1 MRMSGDPNSG
11 LVHRILHLAWPVLV
25 GQWAVMAFGVID
37 TIMTGHASADDLAA
51 MALGSSVYASVLVGL
66 VGVVTA
72 LNPII
77 AQHLG
82 AGHTDEIGKSFVQG
96 LWLALFLTILGGTAM
111 SFPDA
116 WLVMSQVTPAIHDQV
131 ASYLHA
137 LVFALPAALL
147 FRTVYAFNTAVSRP
161 KLVMGINLAA
171 LAIKLPL
178 NYLLIYGKLGLPAL
192 GAPGCAV
199 ATATVM
205 WCSCA
210 LGFWAILTDKSYH
223 HYAIRWAWPQFVYLK
238 ELLRLGVPTGLS
250 YIVEVTSFTFMALLV
265 ARLGASVTGGHQ
277 ITANLA
283 ALCYGVPFSLS
294 VAIGTLA
301 AQFLGAGDAVNARQV
316 VKMGLLL
323 ALAIAACLSLSLFIF
338 KQQIVALYTS
348 EPGVARIA
356 LNLIG
361 YLIVFHVFDAM
372 QCVAGYS
379 LRAYKHAIAPM
390 LIYTLSLWG
399 VGLTGG
405 YWLAFHPVIAG
416 RPLGAQGLW
425 LAAAVS
431 LALAAIALLFHLR
444 HVAGQAIAD
453 AVTPPTRLCAP

>member
-1 MRMSGDPNSG
+1 MPGSANPG

-82 AGHTDEIGKSFVQG
+82 AGRTDEIGKSFVQG
-96 LWLALFLTILGGTAM
+96 LWLALLLTLAGGAAM

-116 WLVMSQVTPAIHDQV
+116 WLVMSHVTPAIHDQV
-131 ASYLHA
+131 ALYLRA

-161 KLVMGINLAA
+161 KIVMGINLVA
-171 LAIKLPL
+171 LAVKLPL
-178 NYLLIYGKLGLPAL
+178 NYIFIYGKFGLPAL

-199 ATATVM
+199 ATAIVM
-205 WCSCA
+205 WCSCV
-210 LGFWAILTDKSYH
+210 LGFWVILSDRFYRRYS
-223 HYAIRWAWPQFVYLK
+223 IRFAWPQLIPLR
-238 ELLRLGVPTGLS
+238 ELARLGVPTGLS

-265 ARLGASVTGGHQ
+265 ARLGANVTGGHQ

-301 AQFLGAGDAVNARQV
+301 AQFLGAGDAVSARQV
-316 VKMGLLL
+316 IKTGLGL
-323 ALAIAACLSLSLFIF
+323 ALSIAVCLSASLFFF
-338 KQQIVALYTS
+338 KRQIVGLYTS
-348 EPGVARIA
+348 EPNVARIA

-361 YLIVFHVFDAM
+361 YLIIFHVFDAL
-372 QCVAGYS
+372 QSVAGYS

-390 LIYTLSLWG
+390 LIYTVSLWG
-399 VGLTGG
+399 VGLGGG
-405 YWLAFHPVIAG
+405 YWLAFYPVIGG

-425 LAAAVS
+425 LAAALS
-431 LALAAIALLFHLR
+431 LALAATALLVHLR
-444 HVAGQAIAD
+444 RISGQALIRTG
-453 AVTPPTRLCAP
+453 TPRRGLSIP